1 MDFTM
6 IAATFFDAL
15 TPAQTACLQAPSS
28 ITCPNGGMTCSSF
41 YASVPS
47 FVFTIDGE
55 KFTVPSQAYLYDEV
69 ITEISGASFNMCYPA
84 LSA

>member
-1 MDFTM
+1 M
-6 IAATFFDAL
+6 ISTTFFSAL

-69 ITEISGASFNMCYPA
+69 LIGLSGEYFNICYPA
-84 LSA
+84 VSA